1 MLYLSIYSERTVFIM
16 PPEPVGL
23 PEGAKYR
30 YVELLQRVIG

>member
-1 MLYLSIYSERTVFIM
+1 M

-30 YVELLQRVIG
+30 YIHKLITEVKMDKIEIQLE